1 MNSEPTYAYFL
12 GASWSGEDQTDR
24 FLAEGIW
31 EHNQS
36 DEHYL
41 EAIRGVQ
48 PGDRVAIKSS
58 YVVKNDLPFYAN
70 GKSVSCMLVKARGTV
85 VSNPGNGKILNVN
98 WDSNFIPRPWY
109 FFVSRKTIWKVE
121 AGDWKHDMLLD
132 FAFNDGAQ
140 DISLFI
146 SDPFWADRYG
156 IDGLVSGQTEESA
169 PSVPYTEADF
179 LDEVFLASADFR
191 DLQGLLKNKKN
202 VILQG
207 APGTGKTFAAK
218 RIAYAVMGFKDD
230 SRIEVVQFHQNT
242 SYDEFVIG
250 YKPNEAG
257 GFDICDG
264 VFLEF
269 CSKAA
274 VDRNRDYF
282 FIIDEINRANISK
295 VFGELLMLIEENHRG
310 ECVKLTADGRMF
322 SVPENVFIIG
332 MMNTADRGLA
342 LIDYAL
348 RRRFAFYKMK
358 PALEHPGFISRISSC
373 PDARMRALVD
383 AVVELNEII
392 KEDPALGEGYCIG
405 HSYFCKNTPN
415 CASPTVRY
423 ELVPLIEEYW
433 FDDPKKAQ
441 RQIKKLEAV
450 L

>member
-1 MNSEPTYAYFL
+1 MNNAPTYAYFL
-12 GASWSGEDQTDR
+12 GASWNGEDQSDR
-24 FLAEGIW
+24 FLSEGIW
-31 EHNQS
+31 EHDQS
-36 DEHYL
+36 DEYYL
-41 EAIRGVQ
+41 ETIRDVQ

-58 YVVKNDLPFYAN
+58 YVLKNDLPFNAN
-70 GKSVSCMLVKARGTV
+70 GKSVSCMMVKARGTV
-85 VSNPGNGKILNVN
+85 VSNPGSGKKLNVN
-98 WDSNFIPRPWY
+98 WDSDFVPKPWF
-109 FFVSRKTIWKVE
+109 FFVSRKTIWKVV
-121 AGDWKHDMLLD
+121 AGEWKHDMLLD
-132 FAFNDGAQ
+132 FTFSEGTQ
-140 DISLFI
+140 DIDSFI

-156 IDGLVSGQTEESA
+156 VDGLASGQTEEPA
-169 PSVPYTEADF
+169 PSAPYTEADF
-179 LDEVFLASADFR
+179 LDEVFLTSADFG

-218 RIAYAVMGFKDD
+218 RIAYAVMGLKDD

-242 SYDEFVIG
+242 SYDEFIIG
-250 YKPNEAG
+250 YKPNDVG
-257 GFDICDG
+257 GFDICEG

-274 VDRNRDYF
+274 SDSKRDYF

-295 VFGELLMLIEENHRG
+295 VFGELLMLIEEDHRG
-310 ECVKLTADGRMF
+310 EFIKLTADGRMF

-358 PALEHPGFISRISSC
+358 PALEHPSFVSRISSC
-373 PDARMRALVD
+373 PDVRMRALVD
-383 AVVELNEII
+383 AVVELNEVI

-405 HSYFCKNTPN
+405 HSYFCKNTTN
-415 CASPTVRY
+415 CASPTVHY

-433 FDDPKKAQ
+433 FDDPKKAKS
-441 RQIKKLEAV
+441 QIKKLEAV